1 MRISNVKIGA
11 RLGAGFGA
19 MVLLIG
25 LVAGAGV
32 VKSMLL
38 KQGIDTTAINT
49 LRLHS
54 LADMSVQ
61 VGIEQRV
68 LRTLI
73 LLDDPDARA
82 PELLK
87 ITAARKAYDLAH
99 QKLESTPV
107 TEKGRPMRQAITDLG
122 PKARAANDRM
132 LVYAKA
138 DQDDEAV
145 AMLLSQVVPVNSELL
160 DRLQVL
166 GTLQSTMSAALE
178 AQAADNHRTGLWLLG
193 AMTAAA
199 IAFAV
204 WAGWFISR
212 SVTKPLKY
220 ASDCALRMA
229 GGDLTVRVERRTGF
243 DGTDETSQLIAA
255 MQTMHDS
262 LSQMVASVHDN
273 AASVAMASQQIST
286 GNADLSSRTE
296 QQAASLEETA
306 ATMDELTA
314 TVRNNSESTVK
325 AAQLATAAGNVAGE
339 GGAVMRQVVDTM
351 AAIDQ
356 SSKKIVDII
365 GTIDGI
371 AFQTNILALNAAVEA
386 ARAGEQG
393 RGFAV
398 VASEVRSLAQR
409 SAAAAR
415 EIKVLIGNSVEQVGT
430 GSTLVAQA
438 GGTMQQI
445 VEQIAHVNQ
454 IMGEIKTSTHEQTD
468 GITQVGVAVSEM
480 DRATQQ
486 NAALVEQSAAAAES
500 LNQQAQTLMSVVG
513 RFRLAAH

>member
-25 LVAGAGV
+25 LVTTTGV
-32 VKSMLL
+32 LKMLTL
-38 KQGIDTTAINT
+38 KDGIDTTAINT
-49 LRLHS
+49 LRLQS
-54 LADMSVQ
+54 LAEMSVQ

-73 LLDDPDARA
+73 LLDDADARA
-82 PELLK
+82 AELPK
-87 ITAARKAYDLAH
+87 IAAARKNYDLAH
-99 QKLESTPV
+99 GKLESTPV
-107 TEKGRPMRQAITDLG
+107 SDQGRPLRAAVTDLG
-122 PKARAANDRM
+122 PKARAINDRL
-132 LVYAKA
+132 LVLAQA
-138 DQDDEAV
+138 DKDDEAV
-145 AMLLSQVVPVNSELL
+145 AMLRSQVIPANSEWLAK
-160 DRLQVL
+160 LQDL
-166 GTLQSTMSAALE
+166 TALQSAMTATLE
-178 AQAADNHRTGLWLLG
+178 AKAEESFEAGMWLMG
-193 AMTAAA
+193 VVAAAA

-212 SVTKPLKY
+212 SVTRPLHY
-220 ASDCALRMA
+220 ASECALRMA
-229 GGDLTVRVERRTGF
+229 GGDLTVRVERRAGF
-243 DGTDETSQLIAA
+243 DGKDETSQLIAA

-286 GNADLSSRTE
+286 GNADLSNRTE

-314 TVRNNSESTVK
+314 TVRNNSDSTVQ
-325 AAQLATAAGNVAGE
+325 AAALADGAGNVAGE
-339 GGAVMRQVVDTM
+339 GGAVMRRVVDTM
-351 AAIDQ
+351 SAIDQ
-356 SSKKIVDII
+356 SSKKIADII

-438 GGTMQQI
+438 GQTMNQI
-445 VEQIAHVNQ
+445 VEQIGRVNQ
-454 IMGEIKTSTHEQTD
+454 IMGEIRTSTREQTD
-468 GITQVGVAVSEM
+468 GIAQVGVAVSEM

-486 NAALVEQSAAAAES
+486 NAALVEESAAAAES
-500 LNQQAQTLMSVVG
+500 LNQQAQTLMTVVSK
-513 RFRLAAH
+513 FRLKTG